1 MKHTSTILK
10 GSLIL
15 TGAGIISRIIGFFY
29 RIFLSNTIGSEGLGL
44 YQMVFPV
51 AGLCLSIC
59 SMGISTSVSRFTA
72 SKPKQVSLSI
82 IRDSGILLSLLLSI
96 LFTFLVYQF
105 AEPISIYILSD
116 ERCIPLLQILALS
129 IPFSA
134 LHGVINGSFY
144 GQKKT
149 IIPAVSQ
156 LIEQFLRVGIVVFF
170 WYYRKSY
177 QQALTASDVMTG
189 LFISELGAVLFLLL
203 ALQFHK
209 NSSKDKKILSQLLS
223 GVLLILPMAIPLS
236 ATHFFLDLIHSA
248 ESILIPNQ
256 LRLSGLNATQALS
269 LFGVF
274 SGMAMPFIQFPSTI
288 TNSLAVMLL
297 PTVSKYD
304 SSNASAH
311 LIRTCN
317 QSIGL
322 TMLLGILCT
331 GFFVTYGR
339 NLGLFFFSNE
349 TAGIYIQ
356 ILAWLCP
363 FLYLITTL
371 GSILNGLGET
381 MALFFHNL
389 ISSLL
394 RLGIIIFLVPRVGI
408 LGYLWGLLLS
418 YILCVLMH
426 YIHIARIIKLPLQL
440 TDWVAKPFLAI
451 IFARIVCWAFQTI
464 YSYMN
469 YSSPFIFLLL
479 GGLLMT
485 GTYCI
490 FLNIF
495 GIFPKQLD

>member
-1 MKHTSTILK
+1 MKHTDTILK

-72 SKPKQVSLSI
+72 SKPKQISLNV
-82 IRDSGILLSLLLSI
+82 IRDSGILLSLLLSV
-96 LFTFLVYQF
+96 LLTFFVYQF

-116 ERCIPLLQILALS
+116 ERCIPLLQILSLS

-134 LHGVINGSFY
+134 LHGVINGAFY

-149 IIPAVSQ
+149 LIPALSQ
-156 LIEQFLRVGIVVFF
+156 LIEQFLRVGIVFF
-170 WYYRKSY
+170 LWYYRSSY
-177 QQALTASDVMTG
+177 QQSLTPADAMIG
-189 LFISELGAVLFLLL
+189 LFISELGAILFLLL
-203 ALQFHK
+203 ALQFNK
-209 NSSKDKKILSQLLS
+209 NSSKSEKHYSQLLS
-223 GVLLILPMAIPLS
+223 GLRLILPMAISLS

-256 LRLSGLNATQALS
+256 LRLSGLNTSQALS

-322 TMLLGILCT
+322 TMLLGVLCT
-331 GFFVTYGR
+331 GLFVTYGKT
-339 NLGLFFFSNE
+339 LGLFFFSNE
-349 TAGIYIQ
+349 TAGTYIQ

-381 MALFFHNL
+381 MALFLHNL
-389 ISSLL
+389 TSSLL
-394 RLGIIIFLVPRVGI
+394 RLGLIIFLVPKLGI
-408 LGYLWGLLLS
+408 SGYLWGLLLS

-440 TDWVAKPFLAI
+440 TDWIVKPFLAI
-451 IFARIVCWAFQTI
+451 LFARIVCWAFQTI
-464 YSYMN
+464 YSYLN
-469 YSSPFIFLLL
+469 CSNLFIFLLL

-485 GTYCI
+485 GTYCLM
-490 FLNIF
+490 LNSF